1 MMKTPVGSMRAIYQ
15 FDAHDGAITGSATG
29 KHETVALADIAVREY
44 DHETEVTWRQTITKP
59 MRLNLTFVV
68 RIAGDRMSGES
79 RAGRLPRSE
88 VSGVRD
94 RHQSSIETNPRRSRG
109 DTD

>member
-1 MMKTPVGSMRAIYQ
+1 MRAIYQ
-15 FDAHDGAITGSATG
+15 FDAHDSAITGSATG
-29 KHETVALADIAVREY
+29 KHETVVLADIAVRED
-44 DHETEVTWRQTITKP
+44 DHGTEVTWRQTISKP

-68 RIAGDRMSGES
+68 RIDGDRMSGDS

-94 RHQSSIETNPRRSRG
+94 HQPSMEANAQRSQRNSN
-109 DTD
+109 